1 MKPSDQEIQD
11 LYVNQ
16 KFTLEQISKK
26 FGVSK
31 TYIFRK
37 VKKLGL
43 KPNDHKSISPPSKED
58 LISLYEIKKN
68 NTIEIAKIYNV
79 SRVTVGKWLRNYNI
93 KTRKIFD
100 PIPVPPKKELQSLFI
115 DMKKTMSDIA
125 KIYGV
130 DRNLVSKWLSSEG
143 VALYVPSKDLLEDLY
158 IKNKLTLKQIGS
170 IYDVSRMTVARWFN
184 TYGIQIISNQRK
196 YYHLKAIPLTSK
208 QKEFVIGTM
217 LGDGYLHRNKRKSSA
232 RLTMTHGEKQLK
244 YLLWKKDIMNNFV
257 NTVRRGKEQINRGNS
272 VCWSWASIHHNELN
286 FYHSLFYENN
296 KKVIREN
303 IAHYLTPLSMA
314 VWFMDDGWKNHLNLR
329 ISSESFTEKENQIL
343 VDAIKLNFDINA
355 KVVEYSRNNK
365 KYYYISFNKR
375 NSLLLTDLIKPYV
388 IESMKYKLLD
398 ISDVDRSST
407 TTC

>member
-1 MKPSDQEIQD
+1 MKPSDQEIRD

-16 KFTLEQISKK
+16 TLRQ
-26 FGVSK
+26 K
-31 TYIFRK
+31 TYDK
-37 VKKLGL
+37 
-43 KPNDHKSISPPSKED
+43 
-58 LISLYEIKKN
+58 
-68 NTIEIAKIYNV
+68 TI
-79 SRVTVGKWLRNYNI
+79 
-93 KTRKIFD
+93 
-100 PIPVPPKKELQSLFI
+100 PPKEELKSLFV

-130 DRNLVSKWLSSEG
+130 DQSLVSKWLANESI
-143 VALYVPSKDLLEDLY
+143 ALYVPSQDVLEEMY

-170 IYDVSRMTVARWFN
+170 IYNVSKITVTKWFN
-184 TYGIQIISNQRK
+184 NYGIPLLSTQRK
-196 YYHLKAIPLTSK
+196 YYHLKAIPLTN
-208 QKEFVIGTM
+208 QQREFVIGSM
-217 LGDGYLHRNKRKSSA
+217 LGDGFLHRNKKTSSA
-232 RLTMTHGEKQLK
+232 KLTITHGEKKLP

-257 NTVRRGKEQINRGNS
+257 NTVRQVKEKINKSNIS
-272 VCWSWASIHHNELN
+272 WSWASMHHNELN

-398 ISDVDRSST
+398 TSDVGRSST